1 MAGMTHV
8 LQANP
13 RREKGRAHRRVCRMR
28 GRYGAGVHLGVASR
42 GWARR
47 GCIAADNKTGQLIN
61 QQLSVVAYAYT
72 PPGASTTAYIPN
84 TLNQYATVAAVT
96 QSYDNNGN
104 LTGDGT
110 WTYTYDAE
118 NRLLTANKTGVS
130 ASYLYDP
137 FGRREQKTVG
147 AAITKYGYDGG
158 GVRDFV

>member
-1 MAGMTHV
+1 
-8 LQANP
+8 
-13 RREKGRAHRRVCRMR
+13 MR
-28 GRYGAGVHLGVASR
+28 GRHCAGVHLGVASR

-61 QQLSVVAYAYT
+61 QQLSVAAYAYT
-72 PPGASTTAYIPN
+72 PPGTSTTTYTPN
-84 TLNQYATVAAVT
+84 TMNQYATVAAVT

-110 WTYTYDAE
+110 WTYTFDAE